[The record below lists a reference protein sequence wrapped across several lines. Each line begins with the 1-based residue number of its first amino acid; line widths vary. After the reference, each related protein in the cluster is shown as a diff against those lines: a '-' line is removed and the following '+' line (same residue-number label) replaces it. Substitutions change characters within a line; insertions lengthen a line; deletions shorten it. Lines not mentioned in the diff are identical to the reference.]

1 VFVPESLKRQNE
13 LIRTLQEQL
22 EVTERDL
29 ANQKWVMQ
37 QFLQSPSWRITAPL
51 RWIFRWLRKSTSKKG
66 QPASEAFISSPSGRA
81 VAAGDVSDQ
90 TDPAGT
96 VKELYASQY
105 RLNLQTFLTSSATL
119 DLPVHGDP
127 EVSIL
132 IVTFNRAELT
142 FACLRSI
149 CENYPERSEVIIVD
163 NASSDATS
171 QLLHRIRGARI
182 LRNPENLHF
191 LLAVN
196 QAAKEARAPYLLM
209 LNNDAQL
216 LPGSLRSAL
225 ETIRSDRQ
233 IGAVGGK
240 IVLLDGSLQEA
251 GSMIWRDG
259 SCLGYGRG
267 DNPFSSPY
275 MFRRDVDY
283 CSAAFLLTPR
293 GVWEKEHGF
302 DETFRPAYYE
312 ETDYCMRL
320 WQRGLRVVYDPA
332 VVVLHY
338 EFASAVST
346 ASALELQAAHR
357 KIFAAKHASAL
368 LRHLDSGLSSILAGR
383 THPAA
388 GPSVPRRALYID
400 DRVPHVWLGSGFPR
414 ARTVLL
420 ALRKF
425 GFFVSIFTLATL
437 DEEWTT
443 VYSDL
448 PRDIEVINEMGASL
462 LEAFLRQRHDYYDAI
477 IVSRP
482 HNMNVFKP
490 ILEKSPEW
498 FARTSVI
505 YDAEALFAPRDIG
518 LRAVR
523 GERLSPAEV
532 EKIHT
537 AEVALAAV
545 ADCVIAVS
553 EADRAAF
560 QARGIERVHLLGH
573 SLEADPTP
581 SKFEERAGFL
591 FVGVIAE
598 DDSPNGDSLIWFLS
612 EVWPHIRKGLGDRAR
627 LTIAGAN
634 ESGRVRDLAG
644 PEVTLT
650 GTVENISTLYDR
662 ARVFVAPTRF
672 AAGMPHKVHEAAA
685 RGLPVVGTPVLSTQL
700 EWTDDLQ
707 MKVASDAAI
716 FAEKCIALHEDENTW
731 NRIRTN
737 ALDAIR
743 VDCSPPSF
751 ERHLREILDLEIPH
765 KSKAGRGN
773 PSGIGSIGAG

>member
-1 VFVPESLKRQNE
+1 VFVPESLRRQNE

-37 QFLQSPSWRITAPL
+37 QFLRSPSWRITAPL
-51 RWIFRWLRKSTSKKG
+51 RWISRQFRSNTNAGGR
-66 QPASEAFISSPSGRA
+66 PASEAVSPGPRTTVAGPTSGRTD
-81 VAAGDVSDQ
+81 AAA
-90 TDPAGT
+90 TL
-96 VKELYASQY
+96 KELYASQY
-105 RLNLQTFLTSSATL
+105 RFQLQNFLTSNAAL
-119 DLPVHGDP
+119 NLPVHDDP

-149 CENYPERSEVIIVD
+149 CENYSERSEVIIVD
-163 NASSDATS
+163 NASTDATS
-171 QLLHRIRGARI
+171 QLLDRIRGARI
-182 LRNPENLHF
+182 FRNRENLNF

-216 LPGSLRSAL
+216 LPGSLRAAL
-225 ETIRSDRQ
+225 ETIQSDQ
-233 IGAVGGK
+233 LIGAVGGR

-251 GSMIWRDG
+251 GSIVWRDG

-293 GVWEKEHGF
+293 GVWEEECGF

-320 WQRGLRVVYDPA
+320 WRRGLRVVYDPA
-332 VVVLHY
+332 AVVLHY

-346 ASALELQAAHR
+346 ASALELQAVHR
-357 KIFAAKHASAL
+357 KMFAEKHASAL
-368 LRHLDSGLSSILAGR
+368 LTHLDPGVSSILAAR
-383 THPAA
+383 THPAL
-388 GPSVPRRALYID
+388 GPSVPPRALYID

-414 ARTVLL
+414 ARTILL

-437 DEEWTT
+437 EEEWTT

-448 PRDIEVINEMGASL
+448 PRDIEVINEMGTSL
-462 LEAFLRQRHDYYDAI
+462 LEAFLRQRHGYYDAI

-482 HNMNVFKP
+482 HNMNAFRP
-490 ILEKSPEW
+490 ILEKHPEW
-498 FARTSVI
+498 FTRTSVV

-518 LRAVR
+518 LRKVR
-523 GERLSPAEV
+523 GERLSAAEV
-532 EKIHT
+532 EKIH
-537 AEVALAAV
+537 ADEVALAAF

-553 EADRAAF
+553 ERDRAAF
-560 QARGIERVHLLGH
+560 QTRGIERVHLLGH

-581 SKFEERAGFL
+581 AKFDERCGFL
-591 FVGVIAE
+591 FAGTIAE

-612 EVWPHIRKGLGDRAR
+612 EVWPHVRERLGDRVT
-627 LTIAGAN
+627 LTIAGTN
-634 ESGRVRDLAG
+634 ESGRVHDLAG
-644 PEVTLT
+644 PEIKLT
-650 GTVENISTLYDR
+650 GPTKDISSLYNR

-685 RGLPVVGTPVLSTQL
+685 RGLPVVGTAILSSQL
-700 EWTDDLQ
+700 GWTDDLQ
-707 MKVASDAAI
+707 MKVANDAVS
-716 FAEKCIALHEDENTW
+716 FAENCIALHQNETTW
-731 NRIRTN
+731 TRIRAR

-743 VDCSPPSF
+743 EECSPLAF
-751 ERHLREILDLEIPH
+751 ERQLRAMLTSEMDHQATVVREIRAE
-765 KSKAGRGN
+765 
-773 PSGIGSIGAG
+773 SGD